1 MGVHACNYCSYTS
14 TRTYNLK
21 VHIRNKHENNNNGVE
36 SIRAPVTMSIGE
48 NVEPAP
54 TTVFVGNNQSNVAVG
69 VDTASSST
77 SEDTPKVSSAMYV
90 DMQHG

>member
-1 MGVHACNYCSYTS
+1 MGVYECNYCSHTT
-14 TRTYNLK
+14 TRKYNLQ

-54 TTVFVGNNQSNVAVG
+54 TTVFVGNNQSNVAPTTQYG
-69 VDTASSST
+69 MEPT
-77 SEDTPKVSSAMYV
+77 SHY
-90 DMQHG
+90 